1 MGIKT
6 TRSGVKSVNDKEK
19 SKRKIFLKISLFL
32 HRGKSNL
39 LGCQSSTKSS
49 KRRKR
54 RRKQVMKTS
63 AVEFYLYFYSKRDPV
78 VARGLWTFITA
89 EKACFFSMIL
99 VLFLPTCFYSNFAEN
114 FSKDRVFFRFC
125 ESQIV
130 YEGCPNYG
138 HFDSLALVD
147 FWACFFVCFCYF
159 DEVSVVN
166 GK

>member
-19 SKRKIFLKISLFL
+19 SKRKIFQKIFPFL

-63 AVEFYLYFYSKRDPV
+63 AVEFYLYFNSKRNTV
-78 VARGLWTFITA
+78 LAQILM
-89 EKACFFSMIL
+89 FS
-99 VLFLPTCFYSNFAEN
+99 
-114 FSKDRVFFRFC
+114 
-125 ESQIV
+125 
-130 YEGCPNYG
+130 
-138 HFDSLALVD
+138 
-147 FWACFFVCFCYF
+147 
-159 DEVSVVN
+159 
-166 GK
+166 